1 MKIAERLTL
10 GDTLTEE
17 NLVFL
22 KQLGV
27 SHLIVNIGG
36 YQGKPSRSDWSVR
49 LRTEDHWEADDLLV
63 LRQMIECAGME
74 LGGLASTPYSRWDKI
89 IRGLPG
95 RDEQIENWCKS
106 LRAMSAAGIQVL
118 QYNWMIKFGNTGYYL
133 RTSSE
138 TLGRGGALVSSFD
151 RSLFKDEPL
160 ADVGC
165 ITDEEMWG
173 NLAYFLQAVVPAAEE
188 YGIKMGM
195 HPADPQVPTLF
206 GVAQIIR
213 SVDAYKRL
221 LAIAP
226 SASNGITFC
235 LGCFAQMLDA
245 DDVYKSIEYFGS
257 QKKIH
262 LVHFRNVK
270 GSAENFVETYW
281 DEGKIDMLRAMKAFH
296 DVGFDGCLIPDHAPH
311 GTGDTKWSHRSRA
324 FAIGYMKALMQA
336 VTAGV

>member
-22 KQLGV
+22 KQLGA
-27 SHLIVNIGG
+27 SHVIVNIGS
-36 YQGKPSRSDWSVR
+36 YREKPSGSDWSVR
-49 LRTEDHWEADDLLV
+49 LRIGDYWEAADLV
-63 LRQMIECAGME
+63 ILRQMIEGAGLV

-89 IRGLPG
+89 IRGLTG
-95 RDEQIENWCKS
+95 RDEQIDNWCKS
-106 LRAMSAAGIQVL
+106 LRSMSAAGIQVL
-118 QYNWMIKFGNTGYYL
+118 QYNWAIKSGTTGYYL
-133 RTSSE
+133 RTSAE

-151 RSLFKDEPL
+151 YSLVKDKPL
-160 ADVGC
+160 ADIGC
-165 ITDEEMWG
+165 ITDDKMWE
-173 NLAYFLQAVVPAAEE
+173 NLAYFLRVVIPAAEE
-188 YGIKMGM
+188 YGVKMGM
-195 HPADPQVPTLF
+195 HPADPQVPALF

-213 SVDAYKRL
+213 SEEAYKRL
-221 LAIAP
+221 LAIVP

-257 QKKIH
+257 QKKIF

-270 GSAENFVETYW
+270 GNAENFVETYW
-281 DEGKIDMLRAMKAFH
+281 DEGKIDMLRAMRAFH
-296 DVGFDGCLIPDHAPH
+296 DAGFEGCLIPDHAPH
-311 GTGDTKWSHRSRA
+311 ATGDTKWGHRSRA

-336 VTAGV
+336 VTASV